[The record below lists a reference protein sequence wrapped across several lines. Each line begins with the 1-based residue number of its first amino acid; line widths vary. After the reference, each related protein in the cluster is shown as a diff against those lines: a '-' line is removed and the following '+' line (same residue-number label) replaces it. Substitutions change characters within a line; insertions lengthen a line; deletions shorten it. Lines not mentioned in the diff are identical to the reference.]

1 MSKKTATAAAAEVAP
16 APMTRNQQIAFTLRR
31 KDFPTGVHA
40 DEDNK
45 IHRSGRQ
52 GVVAKIHDIC
62 DRYSAKGKSRSD
74 ILARCEKLGIAS
86 NTARTQYQRWRNP
99 PVAKKAAK

>member
-1 MSKKTATAAAAEVAP
+1 
-16 APMTRNQQIAFTLRR
+16 MTRNQLIAFTLRR
-31 KDFPTGVHA
+31 KDFPVGVHA

-52 GVVAKIHDIC
+52 GVIAKIHSIC
-62 DRYSAKGKSRSD
+62 DSYAAKGKSRAD
-74 ILARCEKLGIAS
+74 ILARCEKLGIAEY
-86 NTARTQYQRWRNP
+86 TARTQYQRWRNP

>member
-1 MSKKTATAAAAEVAP
+1 MSKKTATAAAEVAP
-16 APMTRNQQIAFTLRR
+16 APMTRNQLIAFTLRR
-31 KDFPTGVHA
+31 KDFPVGAHA

-45 IHRSGRQ
+45 IHRSGRSA
-52 GVVAKIHDIC
+52 VIKKIHSIC
-62 DRYSAKGKSRSD
+62 DSYAAKGKSRAE

>member
-1 MSKKTATAAAAEVAP
+1 MSKKTATAATAEVAP
-16 APMTRNQQIAFTLRR
+16 APMTRNQLIAFTLRR
-31 KDFPTGVHA
+31 KDFPVGVHA

-45 IHRSGRQ
+45 IHRSGRSA
-52 GVVAKIHDIC
+52 VIRKIHSIC
-62 DRYSAKGKSRSD
+62 DSYAAKGKSRAE